1 MKLRVQYLA
10 QLRAAVG
17 RADEVV
23 ELPDGGTLA
32 DLLNQLANTHDA
44 ARSHFVTETGHAR
57 PSLLIVVND
66 GAVSAREAASTV
78 LHSDDVVTLLPPIA
92 GG

>member
-1 MKLRVQYLA
+1 MKMRVQYMA

-17 RADEVV
+17 RAEEEI
-23 ELPDGGTLA
+23 ELSNGNSLA
-32 DLLNQLANTHDA
+32 DLLHQLANTHSA
-44 ARSHFVTETGHAR
+44 ARSHFVTEAGHAR

-66 GAVSAREAASTV
+66 AAVSARDAASTV
-78 LHSDDVVTLLPPIA
+78 LQSDNVVTLLPPIA

>member
-1 MKLRVQYLA
+1 MKLRVQYMA

-17 RADEVV
+17 CTEEDV
-23 ELPDGGTLA
+23 ELPEGSSVA
-32 DLLNQLANTHDA
+32 ELLHQLANTHAA
-44 ARSHFVTETGHAR
+44 ARSHLVAETGHAR

-66 GAVSAREAASTV
+66 STVSARDTVSTV
-78 LHSDDVVTLLPPIA
+78 LREQDIVTLLPPVA

>member
-1 MKLRVQYLA
+1 MKLRVQYMA
-10 QLRAAVG
+10 QLRTVIG
-17 RADEVV
+17 QSEEVI
-23 ELPDGGTLA
+23 ELSDGCCLA
-32 DLLNQLANTHDA
+32 ELLNQLATTHSA
-44 ARSHFVTETGHAR
+44 AKAHFVTETGRAR

-66 GAVSAREAASTV
+66 AAVSAREAATTV